1 MKYKLYRKDFQI
13 WKDNI
18 YLLPTF
24 RLVINDA
31 VYMRRNFSI
40 SFHWLVFNGRLL
52 FMTE

>member
-1 MKYKLYRKDFQI
+1 MKYKLYKKNFEI
-13 WKDNI
+13 WKNDI
-18 YLLPTF
+18 HILPTI
-24 RLVINDA
+24 RLVINDR